1 MTHAERGGKA
11 YTPENRAIALP
22 RRKTTTTQGKPYFLT
37 PECEITFEAG
47 SAE

>member
-1 MTHAERGGKA
+1 MPNAVGRRKRLKTGE
-11 YTPENRAIALP
+11 IDLP
-22 RRKTTTTQGKPYFLT
+22 RRKTTTTQGMPYFLT